1 MADRSRAAAC
11 RIDRKSARGL
21 LHRMG
26 RSRSFLRS
34 FYMLLLSR
42 VLESSILHTLSW
54 LQDIERQVGLRIKK
68 LRARHG
74 LTQDEL
80 AERAGLN
87 RTHLYRI
94 ETGKQSL
101 TLRTMKIIADAL
113 GMRVRDLVR
122 DI

>member
-1 MADRSRAAAC
+1 
-11 RIDRKSARGL
+11 
-21 LHRMG
+21 
-26 RSRSFLRS
+26 
-34 FYMLLLSR
+34 MLLLSR